1 MQGSIYLPAMSL
13 FLSDVEFNRENRA
26 VFFNNTI
33 AKGSFI
39 DNNGDMNNQ
48 DQPQPTQQPQVIRLN
63 RTMPVLT
70 YGLLVLLAMIFFYA
84 TSLDN
89 SLPVAR
95 FRDGTTITERELFL
109 LDWAK
114 INELVFQGE
123 YYRLFTS
130 MFIHLEGFHFF
141 FNAYALYLFGREVE
155 SLYGHVRFA
164 IIYVLGGLAG
174 SVASLLYTDGLS
186 IGASGA
192 IFAIFAASGVYF
204 YHHQRLFGHG
214 ARQRLV
220 QMGVLALINIVL
232 GVTIPRIDNA
242 AHIGGMLG
250 GFILAWFMAPEHEI
264 RGREVGNPHI
274 VDTNNVQNW
283 VFVPVVFS
291 MALAIIVVMFSST
304 A

>member
-1 MQGSIYLPAMSL
+1 MDM
-13 FLSDVEFNRENRA
+13 
-26 VFFNNTI
+26 
-33 AKGSFI
+33 
-39 DNNGDMNNQ
+39 DNQN
-48 DQPQPTQQPQVIRLN
+48 QPQPIQQPQVVRLN
-63 RTMPVLT
+63 RTTPVLT
-70 YGLLVLLAMIFFYA
+70 YGLLMVLAMIFFYA

-89 SLPVAR
+89 SVPVVR
-95 FRDGTTITERELFL
+95 GTLITERRLFEF
-109 LDWAK
+109 DWAK

-130 MFIHLEGFHFF
+130 MFVHSEAMHFF

-164 IIYVLGGLAG
+164 IIYILGGLAG
-174 SVASLLYTDGLS
+174 SVGSLLYTDGPS

-220 QMGVLALINIVL
+220 QMGVLAFINIVF
-232 GVTIPRIDNA
+232 GITIPRIDNA
-242 AHIGGMLG
+242 AHVGGMIG
-250 GFILAWFMAPEHEI
+250 GFILAWFMAPEHEVQ
-264 RGREVGNPHI
+264 GREIGNPYI
-274 VDTNNVQNW
+274 VDTNTVRNW

-291 MALAIIVVMFSST
+291 MALAIIVIMFSST

>member
-1 MQGSIYLPAMSL
+1 MSGT
-13 FLSDVEFNRENRA
+13 EFNQQNQSL
-26 VFFNNTI
+26 FFNNTI
-33 AKGSFI
+33 ANGTFI
-39 DNNGDMNNQ
+39 DNNGDMDNQ
-48 DQPQPTQQPQVIRLN
+48 NQPQPTQQPQVIRLE
-63 RTMPVLT
+63 RTTPVLT
-70 YGLLVLLAMIFFYA
+70 YGLLALLAMIFFYA
-84 TSLDN
+84 TTLDN
-89 SLPVAR
+89 SVPVAR
-95 FRDGTTITERELFL
+95 FQDGTLITERELFL

-130 MFIHLEGFHFF
+130 MFIHLEAMHFF

-174 SVASLLYTDGLS
+174 SVASLLFTDGLS

-204 YHHQRLFGHG
+204 YHHQRLFGSG

-220 QMGVLALINIVL
+220 QMGVLALINIIL

-242 AHIGGMLG
+242 AHLGGMLG

-264 RGREVGNPHI
+264 QGRDVGNPHI
-274 VDTNNVQNW
+274 VDTNTVRNW

-291 MALAIIVVMFSST
+291 MALAIIVVMFST

>member
-1 MQGSIYLPAMSL
+1 MFS
-13 FLSDVEFNRENRA
+13 
-26 VFFNNTI
+26 NNTI
-33 AKGSFI
+33 ANSTFMDHNEDM
-39 DNNGDMNNQ
+39 DNQN
-48 DQPQPTQQPQVIRLN
+48 QPQPIQQPQIIHLH
-63 RTMPVLT
+63 RTTPVLT

-84 TSLDN
+84 TTLDN
-89 SLPVAR
+89 SVPVAR
-95 FRDGTTITERELFL
+95 FRDGTTITQRELFL

-130 MFIHLEGFHFF
+130 MFVHLEAMHFF

-164 IIYVLGGLAG
+164 IIYILGGLAG
-174 SVASLLYTDGLS
+174 SVGSLLYTDGLS

-242 AHIGGMLG
+242 AHVGGMLG
-250 GFILAWFMAPEHEI
+250 GFILAWFMAPEHEV
-264 RGREVGNPHI
+264 RGRDVGNTHI
-274 VDTNNVQNW
+274 VDTNTVQNW